1 MMKFMKDLPNF
12 SNQNLSNLKKKNLK
26 KKILIPLK
34 NQVNLMKNLIKIKL
48 IKVKTDPSNSLLI
61 LI

>member
-1 MMKFMKDLPNF
+1 MMKFMKDLKNF
-12 SNQNLSNLKKKNLK
+12 SNQNLRNLKKKNL

-34 NQVNLMKNLIKIKL
+34 NQVNLKKSLIKIKL

-61 LI
+61 LT